1 MEKDLSK
8 MSRAEV
14 LEFLIECFPWLSNP
28 EKPRYP
34 FKTKEQRERE
44 IQFGAGDEH
53 QQWWIEQNRLD
64 SLRRWE

>member
-1 MEKDLSK
+1 MKSAKDMTDDEFKELVKSLFPAL
-8 MSRAEV
+8 AEP
-14 LEFLIECFPWLSNP
+14 L
-28 EKPRYP
+28 KPRL
-34 FKTKEQRERE
+34 KTKEQRERE